1 MRAER
6 GDGALRICL
15 VTSEF
20 ADKDPVSSAAL
31 HFSALAALLA
41 RAGHDVHVLYT
52 GYCDVDEGHRCVRR
66 CEAAGICFV
75 PLVDPDFH
83 EDERVTSRVVHRV
96 YQWLNIRH
104 FHVVHYLDEGAAGF
118 YALLAREQGLDF
130 ADTVFTLL
138 PLRCSRRRKQLGE
151 FYLDS
156 PRRLKTEHLE
166 ASVRGKVDY
175 VLDCGSGFDSQ
186 EAPAMEVLLAL
197 LIPQTVAATDTQ
209 SQNGHEDTI
218 VFLHDMDVP
227 GGIEAMIDA
236 CLELSAGTSSRFI
249 FLGRNRFLPTYD
261 MDAATLLGKILP
273 AASVDLEL
281 DAGLNDVALILS
293 RLGVRVVVPGL
304 HDTACWATRVCLD
317 LGVPFIGYATPGNRA
332 LVHKAHH
339 HRLHDPAESL
349 ATLLRDG
356 GHPEEALSPARSPEE
371 TEQAWLDW
379 HEGMVPRRPAAPVSV
394 SGKPLVSVCIAT
406 YERPD
411 LLARALGS
419 LLDQDYPR
427 LELIVVDDG
436 GPSDEAERCVE
447 ALDLCEGRTVRFL
460 KIENSGPAAARNH
473 GARHA
478 GGDYLMFMD
487 DDNYAL
493 SHEVSTFVSVA
504 QRTGADILT
513 CTHYCSE
520 HLDIER
526 FDPWRA
532 RMILPVGNYPD
543 LALLECCMGDT
554 NMFLRPESFL
564 DLGGFPEGDRDED
577 WDFLLNAS
585 LAGCRI
591 EVVPEPLFIY
601 HWHLDSN
608 ARAGSRHGREM
619 RRVGLFK
626 KHAGRFPSLLELVH
640 GTIRGRGIAGEHG
653 QVLIPLRAKAA
664 NGDVLEA
671 LEFREGF
678 YDDEAHFRWARR
690 TAEIRVL
697 AELPRLA
704 VGIGNNALDRFG
716 ATQTIRVFRNG
727 EPEAALTLGGTEPAQ
742 FALENLEK
750 GDQITF
756 SSDFDFCPADW
767 GSHDQRKLSFMFF
780 YPDQSRSR

>member
-1 MRAER
+1 MRAKR
-6 GDGALRICL
+6 GDGGLRVCL

-31 HFSALAALLA
+31 HCSALAALLA

-52 GYCDVDEGHRCVRR
+52 GYCGVEEGHRCIRR

-75 PLVDPDFH
+75 PLVDPDFYDG
-83 EDERVTSRVVHRV
+83 ECITNRVVHRV
-96 YQWLNIRH
+96 YQWLKIRR
-104 FHVVHYLDEGAAGF
+104 FDVVHCLDEGAPGF
-118 YALLAREQGLDF
+118 YALLAREQGLAF
-130 ADTVFTLL
+130 GDTVFTLF
-138 PLRCSRRRKQLGE
+138 PLRGTRRRKQLGE

-156 PRRLKTEHLE
+156 PLRLRTQHLE

-186 EAPAMEVLLAL
+186 TGLATEVPLPLLTPRMAEAFG
-197 LIPQTVAATDTQ
+197 TQ

-227 GGIEAMIDA
+227 GGIEAMMGA
-236 CLELSAGTSSRFI
+236 CLELSAGTSSRFA
-249 FLGRNRFLPTYD
+249 FVGRNRFLPTYD

-273 AASVDLEL
+273 TSSVDLEL
-281 DAGLNDVALILS
+281 DAGLNDVARILS
-293 RLGVRVVVPGL
+293 RPGVRVVVPGL

-339 HRLHDPAESL
+339 HRLYDPAESL
-349 ATLLRDG
+349 STLLQDG
-356 GHPEEALSPARSPEE
+356 GQPEEPLRPARSQAD

-379 HEGMVPRRPAAPVSV
+379 HEDAVVRLPSPSLPVS
-394 SGKPLVSVCIAT
+394 GEPLVSVCIAT
-406 YERPD
+406 YERPH

-419 LLDQDYPR
+419 LLNQDYPR

-436 GPSDEAERCVE
+436 GVSDAAERCVE
-447 ALDLCEGRTVRFL
+447 ALDLPEGRTVRFV
-460 KIENSGPAAARNH
+460 KIKNSGPAAARNH

-478 GGDYLMFMD
+478 AGDFLMFMD

-504 QRTGADILT
+504 QRTGVDILT
-513 CTHYCSE
+513 CTHFCSE

-526 FDPWRA
+526 FDPWMA

-554 NMFLRPESFL
+554 NMFLRPETFL
-564 DLGGFPEGDRDED
+564 ELGGFPEGDRDED

-585 LAGCRI
+585 LAGYRI

-619 RRVGLFK
+619 YRVGLFK
-626 KHAGRFPSLLELVH
+626 KHAGRFPALLELVH
-640 GTIRGRGIAGEHG
+640 GTIRGRGIAHEHG
-653 QVLIPLRAKAA
+653 QVLVPLRAKAA
-664 NGDVLEA
+664 IGAVLDA

-678 YDDEAHFRWARR
+678 YNDEGDFRWARR
-690 TAEIRVL
+690 TAEIRIL
-697 AELPRLA
+697 AGLPRLA
-704 VGIGNNALDRFG
+704 ARIGNNALGRFK
-716 ATQTIRVFRNG
+716 ARQTVRVFRNG
-727 EPEAALTLGGTEPAQ
+727 EPEAALTLGDTEPAQ

-750 GDQITF
+750 GDRITF
-756 SSDFDFCPADW
+756 SSDFDFSPTDW
-767 GSHDQRKLSFMFF
+767 GSHDERKLSFMFL
-780 YPDQSRSR
+780 YPDQARSR